1 MNQYQ
6 YRVENRVADLYVY
19 RAERRLPEN
28 THVVSA
34 GRILALRSYRS
45 IIFFDHM
52 KTVNLFNV
60 LFVMLLHQKLLL
72 IFKKIFLVVI

>member
-34 GRILALRSYRS
+34 GRILACNSQEVFSLTY
-45 IIFFDHM
+45 M